1 MPATTLKAGPS
12 QSFLL
17 HGISWKV
24 YDALVNEL
32 AEEHIFMTYDRGE
45 LEFMSPLPKHEYYKN
60 VFHDW
65 IRVLGEEWG
74 MDVRSGG
81 NTTFRRKD
89 LERGLE
95 PDDCFWIAKAAAIRG
110 KIDLDLS
117 VDPPPDLAVE
127 IETTSKLLER
137 ESIYAALGV
146 PELWRYDGQTLRVFV
161 LGPDGKYRLSDKSLS
176 FPKLPLEEFQAYLHQ
191 PAGMPELEWLKS
203 FRQWARSRIKRK

>member
-127 IETTSKLLER
+127 HLRCLGCAGIMAVRWPDFARLCAGAGR
-137 ESIYAALGV
+137 EI
-146 PELWRYDGQTLRVFV
+146 
-161 LGPDGKYRLSDKSLS
+161 
-176 FPKLPLEEFQAYLHQ
+176 
-191 PAGMPELEWLKS
+191 PAQRQELELPKV
-203 FRQWARSRIKRK
+203 AT